1 VSSLP
6 TVRVKRD
13 GPKGS
18 RIINLSSFN
27 PEIHEPADDEARAL
41 VAHLMPVESKPL
53 GDAPALIDIPGD
65 WKSLHW
71 KTRVSLAEKLNGD
84 AVLTPA
90 DGQTQADAAD
100 AVIEAEL
107 ARRAA

>member
-1 VSSLP
+1 MSSLP

-41 VAHLMPVESKPL
+41 VAHLMTAKGETSS
-53 GDAPALIDIPGD
+53 GAPLIDIPGD

-90 DGQTQADAAD
+90 EGQTQADAAD